1 MFPVGLY
8 LFALV
13 GGAVISAASLPLW
26 RRWCKHVG
34 LVDAPGYRKIHDH
47 PVPLAGGLAV
57 ITGLVAPILGATAW
71 AWLGPLPESFDRIIA
86 YGLAKRGW
94 QITAILGGA
103 VAMLALGV
111 IDDRRDLAAKWKF
124 AAQVLIAVTVA
135 ASGIRVTMFVE
146 SPAFSY
152 AVTVLWILTVT
163 NAVNFQDNM
172 NGLCAGLGLIAGWF
186 FAWHSGLEG
195 QYLVASLAF
204 LFTGALAGFLPY
216 NFPRGSVFLGDGG
229 SHVVGFLLAVLA
241 ILHDFYSSRQPSQVA
256 CACAVACARRAA
268 GRSGL
273 GDPYPPPAWPSG
285 VDRRQQ
291 PLLPPPRTRRSS
303 QATCGS
309 DPAAHR
315 DHNRRGNIF
324 EVNQRGHLA
333 KQVVTQR
340 RKLRRVA
347 GRQSRAR
354 VAQAVQHPACHRSRR
369 SDSETCNPAPA

>member
-1 MFPVGLY
+1 MFPTGLY

-26 RRWCKHVG
+26 KRWCEHVG
-34 LVDAPGYRKIHDH
+34 LMDTPGYRKIHDH

-57 ITGLVAPILGATAW
+57 VTGLVAPILGATTW
-71 AWLGPLPESFDRIIA
+71 AWLGPLPESFDHVVD

-94 QITAILGGA
+94 QIAAILGGA
-103 VAMLALGV
+103 VAMLAVGI

-163 NAVNFQDNM
+163 NATNFQDNM

-186 FAWHSGLEG
+186 FAWHAGLEG

-204 LFTGALAGFLPY
+204 LFTGALVGFLPY
-216 NFPRGSVFLGDGG
+216 NFPRGGVFLGDGG

-241 ILHDFYSSRQPSQVA
+241 ILPDFYSAASPQRWLVFAPLFVL
-256 CACAVACARRAA
+256 AVPLADLVSVILIRLR
-268 GRSGL
+268 L
-273 GDPYPPPAWPSG
+273 G
-285 VDRRQQ
+285 
-291 PLLPPPRTRRSS
+291 
-303 QATCGS
+303 
-309 DPAAHR
+309 
-315 DHNRRGNIF
+315 
-324 EVNQRGHLA
+324 
-333 KQVVTQR
+333 
-340 RKLRRVA
+340 
-347 GRQSRAR
+347 
-354 VAQAVQHPACHRSRR
+354 QAVWIGDNNHFSHRLVLAGQTKPRAVLILLLIA
-369 SDSETCNPAPA
+369 TITGAVTFLK